1 MGLVLPR
8 PMQLFLTRPESRRL
22 FSLRTCRV
30 DAEFREVECKAFRLH
45 LAAERRRPCPKHVNG
60 VISRPRRHLSGEW
73 RTSDRGASKS
83 MPLFSFEVLRPDGS
97 NVVADERD
105 LPSNAEIWGHLEVLA
120 IQLRRH
126 RDLQLRVKDL
136 DGSIVVLSGIDIAI
150 ATIERCRRT
159 TCPIKELLASGARIC
174 ACAPCM
180 SIPVSEI
187 PWLDLPDMLSI
198 SSAIAN

>member
-1 MGLVLPR
+1 
-8 PMQLFLTRPESRRL
+8 
-22 FSLRTCRV
+22 
-30 DAEFREVECKAFRLH
+30 
-45 LAAERRRPCPKHVNG
+45 
-60 VISRPRRHLSGEW
+60 
-73 RTSDRGASKS
+73 

-97 NVVADERD
+97 SLVADKRD
-105 LPSNAEIWGHLEVLA
+105 LPSNAEVWGHLEVLA

-126 RDLQLRVKDL
+126 RDVQLCVKDS
-136 DGSIVVLSGIDIAI
+136 DGSIVILSGIDIPI

-159 TCPIKELLASGARIC
+159 TCPVKELLASGARTR